1 MFNNR
6 VVNGSGWE
14 VTRSRMELAAPEGL
28 LHSLLTW
35 CLILI
40 RLYRSEGAAHGREG
54 ARALPLCVRWLIM
67 LSWQG
72 GRGEQVGRE
81 RGIRGVHKGPL
92 SCVGGT
98 QSGWAMIRRRDDVTC
113 TAPTHVAD
121 HRGLHTCKPVNCAWL
136 AVRGKPENQTLFCLL
151 CPSFWMNESAHTDEA
166 IVDRLSIENS
176 LEQHLKCKVYP
187 SQKVNES
194 IHASISN

>member
-6 VVNGSGWE
+6 LVNGPGWE
-14 VTRSRMELAAPEGL
+14 VTWSRMELAAPEGL

-54 ARALPLCVRWLIM
+54 ACALPLCVRWLIM

-72 GRGEQVGRE
+72 GGRGRGEQMGRE
-81 RGIRGVHKGPL
+81 WGISGVHKGPL

-98 QSGWAMIRRRDDVTC
+98 GPAEPWSLSVTLWR
-113 TAPTHVAD
+113 ARHRHVAD
-121 HRGLHTCKPVNCAWL
+121 HRGLHTCKPVNC
-136 AVRGKPENQTLFCLL
+136 VTGCEKKSQTLFSL
-151 CPSFWMNESAHTDEA
+151 CVRASEWMNGHTLM
-166 IVDRLSIENS
+166 RL
-176 LEQHLKCKVYP
+176 
-187 SQKVNES
+187 
-194 IHASISN
+194 